1 MTLVKNTLMPVSKS
15 QAPGKTS
22 FSADRYASKQI
33 LNFSAESIS
42 RCGYCAASDSFND
55 AISSLTPSSVA
66 TPVIFQVAHW
76 FLNKAPMSD
85 KKLQKL
91 CYYAYAWYIVFFND
105 AEAINNE
112 KDIKVLCD
120 DYFEAWIHGPVCR
133 RLYNKYRQYGWE
145 NIPSEVKAPAFNEDV
160 TDLLNQVWDIYGSL
174 SADQL
179 EHLTHQEDP
188 WNQARK
194 GVRFGDA
201 CTNKISPLAIFN
213 YYSKLQ
219 NE

>member
-1 MTLVKNTLMPVSKS
+1 MMLMKS
-15 QAPGKTS
+15 APMPAIESQTPSKTS
-22 FSADRYASKQI
+22 FSVDRYRGKQVF
-33 LNFSAESIS
+33 NFSSENIS
-42 RCGYCAASDSFND
+42 KCGFYATADPFND
-55 AISSLTPSSVA
+55 ANSSPTRSRVSI
-66 TPVIFQVAHW
+66 PVIFQIAQW
-76 FLNKAPMSD
+76 FLNQASMSD

-105 AEAINNE
+105 AEAINAE
-112 KDIKVLCD
+112 SDIKVLCE

-133 RLYNKYRQYGWE
+133 RLYSKYRQYGWE
-145 NIPSEVKAPAFNEDV
+145 NIPSEEKAPVFNEDV
-160 TDLLNQVWDIYGSL
+160 TDLLKQVWNIYGPL

-188 WNQARK
+188 WNQARE

-201 CTNKISPLAIFN
+201 CTNKISPLSIFN